1 MTTLMFAARTFAPEI
16 ITPAKLAGVNARA
29 ITIKTIT
36 G

>member
-1 MTTLMFAARTFAPEI
+1 MFAARTF
-16 ITPAKLAGVNARA
+16 ITETITTAMSCGVSARA

>member
-1 MTTLMFAARTFAPEI
+1 MTTLMFAARTFASEI
-16 ITPAKLAGVNARA
+16 DTPAKLAGVNARA

>member
-1 MTTLMFAARTFAPEI
+1 MFVARTFILETA
-16 ITPAKLAGVNARA
+16 TAAMPADVQARA

>member
-1 MTTLMFAARTFAPEI
+1 MFVARTFISETVTCALS
-16 ITPAKLAGVNARA
+16 ASVQARA